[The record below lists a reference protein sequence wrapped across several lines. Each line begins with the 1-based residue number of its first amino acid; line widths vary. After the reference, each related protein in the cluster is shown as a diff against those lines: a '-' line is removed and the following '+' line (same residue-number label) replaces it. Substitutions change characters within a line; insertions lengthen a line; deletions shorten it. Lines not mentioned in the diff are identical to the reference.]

1 MKPIN
6 WRAIAGIGLLLFG
19 GLFLLQTLDLLPGG
33 GWLWAVP
40 FILGGL
46 AFLVVL
52 TRGRQNWWAAIPGV
66 ILVSLGALIA
76 VGELAPDFGDRYG
89 GSMFLFG
96 IGLAFLIVYLMDRR
110 FWWAIIP
117 MGVMATL
124 TAVTI
129 LEEASAFEG
138 GAVFFLGLAFTFALV
153 AILPNGGERM
163 RWPWIP
169 ALVLLVL
176 GALLSIGAENMMV
189 FIFPGALILIGVY
202 LLFGAV
208 RRR

>member
-19 GLFLLQTLDLLPGG
+19 GLFLLQTLEILPEG
-33 GWLWAVP
+33 GWLWSLP
-40 FILGGL
+40 FALGGV
-46 AFLVVL
+46 AFLAVL
-52 TRGRQNWWAAIPGV
+52 SRGRQNWWAAIPGV
-66 ILVSLGALIA
+66 ILVSLGAVIA
-76 VGELAPDFGDRYG
+76 VAELAPEFGDRFG
-89 GSMFLFG
+89 GSIFLFG
-96 IGLAFLIVYLMDRR
+96 IALAFLIVYLMDRR

-138 GAVFFLGLAFTFALV
+138 GTVFFLGLAATFALV
-153 AILPNGGERM
+153 ALLPNGGEPM

-176 GALLSIGAENMMV
+176 GALISIGADNMMV
-189 FIFPGALILIGVY
+189 FIFPVVLILVGVY
-202 LLFGAV
+202 LLFGTA